1 MNLQDKPP
9 FLEFIWSEL
18 INNRAFY
25 MVSLTEMVLPEQNLK
40 IAHLSQGR
48 GSWNKFLFTAYGPSL
63 SLAESGKQLQAYKA
77 NPLM

>member
-48 GSWNKFLFTAYGPSL
+48 RVGHTPNLRML
-63 SLAESGKQLQAYKA
+63 
-77 NPLM
+77 